1 MDVLRRLKEMR
12 SPVWDEGRTRACHE
26 YKVAP
31 HDKKGCG
38 IAQAWV
44 CRGSVVMMETPLVS
58 GLEIIYIHG
67 RKWGEI
73 RNTSIGNGVAQQD
86 SHTHRQADCCVGKRG
101 GRGGHIHRASS
112 KMRACRGEDGAEDSL
127 TNRVALSHAT
137 GSSDWNADP
146 DETMRSIIFPELD
159 F

>member
-1 MDVLRRLKEMR
+1 VLQISLVVLAMDVLRRLKEMR

-67 RKWGEI
+67 RKWG
-73 RNTSIGNGVAQQD
+73 GD
-86 SHTHRQADCCVGKRG
+86 SKHEHRQW
-101 GRGGHIHRASS
+101 S
-112 KMRACRGEDGAEDSL
+112 GAA
-127 TNRVALSHAT
+127 R
-137 GSSDWNADP
+137 
-146 DETMRSIIFPELD
+146 
-159 F
+159 